1 MLTHSK
7 VSMNLKFIVR
17 VFCKTS
23 MVDCAVSSQAVMA
36 HFV

>member
-7 VSMNLKFIVR
+7 VSMNLKFIVG

-23 MVDCAVSSQAVMA
+23 MVNCAVSSQAGTA
-36 HFV
+36 HYV